1 MPGECRAS
9 TSLPWGKKDVDGR
22 DKPGHDAEQMAQET
36 KGVGGQTM
44 TDDIE
49 GRTLRKIER
58 RLIYFCMLLFILNY
72 VDRLNVGFAALQM
85 NKDLSFGP
93 TVYGIG
99 AGIFFFGYF
108 LFEIPSN
115 LILERVGARF
125 WLARIAITWGLI
137 STAMAFIYDAK
148 SFYIVRFLLGFAEA
162 GLLPGVMLY
171 FSYWFPM
178 RERAKALALFM
189 TATAISNVVGAPLS
203 SWLLGFDGV
212 FGLRGWQLMFVLEGI
227 PSVLIG
233 IAALFY
239 LVDRPAQATWLS
251 DEEKAWLDHELAAE
265 AAAKEQASGHMTLW
279 LGLTNPRVLL
289 ITLLCFFLV
298 SGNFGVVFWMPQIIK
313 ALGDLTIMQV
323 GLLTMIPYIA
333 AVVAMVW
340 WGRHSD
346 RTGDRKWHLAIA
358 AVVGAAGLAVSAIP
372 GYPVLSFVALCV
384 AAAGIWSMFGVFWAV
399 PADFLSGTA
408 AAGGFAL
415 INSFGTL
422 GGFLGPFLVGFVR
435 QHTGSFTGS
444 LLVLAGFTLMAAVI
458 SATLPA
464 KLAR

>member
-1 MPGECRAS
+1 
-9 TSLPWGKKDVDGR
+9 
-22 DKPGHDAEQMAQET
+22 
-36 KGVGGQTM
+36 M
-44 TDDIE
+44 TDDISA
-49 GRTLRKIER
+49 RTLRKIER

-85 NKDLSFGP
+85 NKDLGFSP

-108 LFEIPSN
+108 VFEIPSN
-115 LILERVGARF
+115 LILEKVGARI
-125 WLARIAITWGLI
+125 WLARIAITWGII
-137 STAMAFIYDAK
+137 SAAMAFVQGVT
-148 SFYIVRFLLGFAEA
+148 SFYVVRFLLGFAEA
-162 GLLPGVMLY
+162 GLLPGIMLY

-189 TATAISNVVGAPLS
+189 TATAISNIVGAPLS
-203 SWLLGFDGV
+203 SWLIGFDGV

-239 LVDRPAQATWLS
+239 LVDRPAQASWLAE
-251 DEEKAWLDHELAAE
+251 DEKAWLHRELAAE
-265 AAAKEQASGHMTLW
+265 TAAKEQASGHMTLRM
-279 LGLTNPRVLL
+279 GLTSPRVLL

-313 ALGDLTIMQV
+313 GLGNLTIMQV
-323 GLLTMIPYIA
+323 GLLTMIPYAA

-340 WGRHSD
+340 WGRRSD

-358 AVVGAAGLAVSAIP
+358 AVVGAVGLAVSAVP
-372 GYPVLSFVALCV
+372 DNPVLSFVALCV

-422 GGFLGPFLVGFVR
+422 GGFLGPFLVGFVK

-458 SATLPA
+458 SATLPP
-464 KLAR
+464 KLVK

>member
-1 MPGECRAS
+1 
-9 TSLPWGKKDVDGR
+9 
-22 DKPGHDAEQMAQET
+22 
-36 KGVGGQTM
+36 M

-49 GRTLRKIER
+49 NRTLRKIER

-115 LILERVGARF
+115 LILERVGARV
-125 WLARIAITWGLI
+125 WLARIAITWGVI
-137 STAMAFIYDAK
+137 SATMAFVYDAR

-189 TATAISNVVGAPLS
+189 TATALSNVIGAPLS
-203 SWLLGFDGV
+203 GWLLGFDGI

-251 DEEKAWLDHELAAE
+251 DEEKAWLDRELAAE
-265 AAAKEQASGHMTLW
+265 TAAKEKAAGHMTLW
-279 LGLTNPRVLL
+279 LGLTNPRVLQ

-323 GLLTMIPYIA
+323 GLLTMVPYA
-333 AVVAMVW
+333 CAVVAMVW

-384 AAAGIWSMFGVFWAV
+384 TAAGIWSMFGVFWAV
-399 PADFLSGTA
+399 PADFLSGKA

-415 INSFGTL
+415 INSFGAL

-458 SATLPA
+458 SATLPR
-464 KLAR
+464 KLVQ

>member
-1 MPGECRAS
+1 MS
-9 TSLPWGKKDVDGR
+9 
-22 DKPGHDAEQMAQET
+22 
-36 KGVGGQTM
+36 
-44 TDDIE
+44 DDIE
-49 GRTLRKIER
+49 ARTLRKIER

-85 NKDLSFGP
+85 NKALGFGP

-108 LFEIPSN
+108 FFEIPSN
-115 LILERVGARF
+115 LILERVGARV
-125 WLARIAITWGLI
+125 WLARIAITWGVI
-137 STAMAFIYDAK
+137 SAGMAFVHDVK
-148 SFYIVRFLLGFAEA
+148 SFYVVRFLLGFAEA

-171 FSYWFPM
+171 FSYWFPA

-189 TATAISNVVGAPLS
+189 TGTAISNIVGAPIS
-203 SWLLGFDGV
+203 SWLIGLDGA
-212 FGLRGWQLMFVLEGI
+212 FGLRGWQIMFVLEGI

-239 LVDRPAQATWLS
+239 LVDRPAQAPWLS
-251 DEEKAWLDHELAAE
+251 EEEKGWLHGVLATE
-265 AAAKEQASGHMTLW
+265 AAAKEQATGRMTLR

-323 GLLTMIPYIA
+323 GLLTMLPYIA

-358 AVVGAAGLAVSAIP
+358 ALVGAAGLAASAVLAN
-372 GYPVLSFVALCV
+372 PVLSFVALCV
-384 AAAGIWSMFGVFWAV
+384 AAAGIWSMFGVFWAL
-399 PADFLSGTA
+399 PADFLGGTA

-422 GGFLGPFLVGFVR
+422 GGFLGPYLVGFVR
-435 QHTGSFTGS
+435 ERTGTFAAS
-444 LLVLAGFTLMAAVI
+444 LLVLAGFVLMAAVI
-458 SATLPA
+458 SATLPR
-464 KLAR
+464 KLVR